1 METTLNLQSRA
12 ESGKGAARRLRRAGR
27 VPGVL
32 YGGDAA
38 PVLVSAEAHEAWRLF
53 NAISVENTILHLVV
67 DGGKAERALVRE
79 IQTHPFQ
86 PQLLHVDF
94 LRVQRGKP
102 IEVQVPIVFE
112 GLAEGV
118 RNEGGLLDQV
128 VHDLAVKCV
137 PSKIPEA
144 IRADVTELKVGD
156 VMRAGDLEM
165 PEGVENLVDPQRTIC
180 SVAPPRVI
188 EDEEAAPED
197 GEEAA
202 PEEQDPDAAGQSG
215 GTAA

>member
-27 VPGVL
+27 VPGVV
-32 YGGDAA
+32 YGGGGE
-38 PVLVSAEAHEAWRLF
+38 PVLVSAEAREAWRLF

-67 DGGKAERALVRE
+67 DGAEAERALVRE

-102 IEVQVPIVFE
+102 IEVRVPIALE
-112 GLAEGV
+112 GLPEGV
-118 RNEGGLLDQV
+118 RSEGGLLDQV
-128 VHDLAVKCV
+128 VHDVTVKCV

-144 IRADVTELKVGD
+144 IVVDVTALKIGD

-165 PEGVENLVDPQRTIC
+165 PEDVENMDDPMRTVC
-180 SVAPPRVI
+180 SVAAPRVAA
-188 EDEEAAPED
+188 EDEEGLEE

-202 PEEQDPDAAGQSG
+202 PGAEAPDAAEESG
-215 GTAA
+215 GSAD

>member
-32 YGGDAA
+32 YGGAA
-38 PVLVSAEAHEAWRLF
+38 DPVLVSAEAREAWRLF

-79 IQTHPFQ
+79 IQTHPLQ
-86 PQLLHVDF
+86 PRLLHVDF
-94 LRVQRGKP
+94 LRIQRGKP
-102 IEVQVPIVFE
+102 IEVQVPIVLE
-112 GLAEGV
+112 GLPEGV
-118 RNEGGLLDQV
+118 RAEGGLLDQV

-144 IRADVTELKVGD
+144 IAADVTALAIGD
-156 VMRAGDLEM
+156 VLRAGDLEL

-180 SVAPPRVI
+180 SVAPPRVA
-188 EDEEAAPED
+188 EADEAAAEEEEQAAPEAPAPD
-197 GEEAA
+197 DAGE
-202 PEEQDPDAAGQSG
+202 SG
-215 GTAA
+215 GSAG